1 MFAHTQL
8 ILLSVAALIC
18 VSCLHDAVAR
28 TRASKPAPLPVAI
41 IAGPQSAQVH
51 LFTGTTFRAAS
62 IGY

>member
-1 MFAHTQL
+1 MFSHARL
-8 ILLSVAALIC
+8 ILLGVAALIS
-18 VSCLHDAVAR
+18 VSCLHDAFAG

-41 IAGPQSAQVH
+41 ITGPQSAQVH